1 MELKVIEDLLEK
13 YFDGETTLEEENM
26 LREYFCSAKVAGHL
40 RNYVPMFRFFSGA
53 REERLDKK
61 LSYKREKK
69 QVYSVVAA
77 AASVVLVAGLF
88 LGQREEISQLG
99 SYENP
104 QLALEKTK
112 QTLHMVSQLMN
123 NGSEDLIYIKEFN
136 TTKNSFLK

>member
-13 YFDGETTLEEENM
+13 YFEGETTLKEENM
-26 LREYFCSAKVAGHL
+26 LREYFCSADVADHL
-40 RNYVPMFRFFSGA
+40 RSHIPMFRFFSAA

-69 QVYSVVAA
+69 QVYSFVAA

-99 SYENP
+99 SYEDP

-123 NGSEDLIYIKEFN
+123 SGKEDLIYIKEFN